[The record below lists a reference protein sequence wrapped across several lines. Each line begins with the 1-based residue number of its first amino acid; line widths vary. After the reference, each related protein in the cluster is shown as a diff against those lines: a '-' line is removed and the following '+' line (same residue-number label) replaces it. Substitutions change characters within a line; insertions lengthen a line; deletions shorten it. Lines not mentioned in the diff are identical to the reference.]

1 MYIKFD
7 EDWPI
12 LQGIVNCIK
21 IVCILN
27 YNMKY
32 HYGNTKYKGQKIIEM
47 RIHLFESTF
56 KVVPW

>member
-1 MYIKFD
+1 MYIKID
-7 EDWPI
+7 EDWSI

-32 HYGNTKYKGQKIIEM
+32 HYGNTKYKGQKNYQNENS
-47 RIHLFESTF
+47 F
-56 KVVPW
+56 V

>member
-7 EDWPI
+7 EDWSI

-32 HYGNTKYKGQKIIEM
+32 HYGNTKYKGQKK
-47 RIHLFESTF
+47 LS
-56 KVVPW
+56 K